1 MPSTENFRMRILLSI
16 LVSSLAMVSLAKDL
30 TIVNATLV
38 TEPGAQAQQNATIHI
53 RDGQLVDEAEVKDDI
68 PVLDA
73 RGRLVTA
80 GLWNAHI
87 HLTSPE
93 VSVKPAKVMRE
104 MLLKY
109 GFTSA
114 LDTGS
119 DPYVMAKVQSE
130 IKAGVYPAPKIVT
143 TGGSLVYKDGTPS
156 YLPGIQLPE
165 VTSKRNAAAI
175 TKSILGSGADGIKI
189 FSGSFQ
195 SPTETIWIPTKII
208 KAITKTAHKADGF
221 VIAHPTDQKGL
232 ENAIEGGVDMLAHT
246 APPAGAWSDAFVAN
260 MIGKGVALVPTL
272 KLWRWELSRFGT
284 PPDAVTA
291 YQQNGVRQLASF
303 YKGGGVVMFGTDV
316 GYMSDFDTAEE
327 FELMTQAG
335 MDFDG
340 ILAALTT
347 NPASRLDK
355 NNASKVIN
363 GEPGDLVIF
372 SEDPRQDSRN
382 FANIAVTVKAGRIVY
397 ESK

>member
-1 MPSTENFRMRILLSI
+1 MKQFLCIVLICSFALSTQ
-16 LVSSLAMVSLAKDL
+16 AQDL

-38 TEPGAQAQQNATIHI
+38 PEPGVEPQEGATIHV
-53 RDGQLVDEAEVKDDI
+53 RDGRIVDDADMQDALITIDAE
-68 PVLDA
+68 
-73 RGRLVTA
+73 GRLVTA

-87 HLTSPE
+87 HLTNPE
-93 VSVKPAKVMRE
+93 VATEPAKIMRE

-114 LDTGS
+114 LDTGA

-130 IKAGVYPAPKIVT
+130 INAGTYAAPKIIVA
-143 TGGSLVYKDGTPS
+143 GGSLVYKDGTPS

-165 VTSKRNAAAI
+165 VTSIRDAAAI
-175 TKSILGSGADGIKI
+175 TKAILGSGADGIKI

-208 KAITKTAHKADGF
+208 KAITQTAHKAGGF
-221 VIAHPTDQKGL
+221 VIAHPTDLKGL

-246 APPAGAWSDAFVAN
+246 APPAGPWSDSFVAN
-260 MIGKGVALVPTL
+260 MISNDVALVPTL

-291 YQQNGVRQLASF
+291 YQQSGVTQLASF
-303 YKGGGVVMFGTDV
+303 YKAGGVVMFGTDV
-316 GYMSDFDTAEE
+316 GYMSDFDTTEE
-327 FELMTQAG
+327 FELMAQAG
-335 MDFDG
+335 MGFDS

-355 NNASKVIN
+355 SNTSKILS

-382 FANIAVTVKAGRIVY
+382 FAKIAVTIKSGQIVY
-397 ESK
+397 QSD